1 MYPHFRRFVMGEGCE
16 GRVTRHL
23 GDETATA
30 TEEGAGTGTFQE
42 AIGVGHGRHKSGT
55 ETHKMSKKC

>member
-1 MYPHFRRFVMGEGCE
+1 MGEGCE
-16 GRVTRHL
+16 GRVTRHP
-23 GDETATA
+23 GDETAAA
-30 TEEGAGTGTFQE
+30 TEEGAGTRMFQE